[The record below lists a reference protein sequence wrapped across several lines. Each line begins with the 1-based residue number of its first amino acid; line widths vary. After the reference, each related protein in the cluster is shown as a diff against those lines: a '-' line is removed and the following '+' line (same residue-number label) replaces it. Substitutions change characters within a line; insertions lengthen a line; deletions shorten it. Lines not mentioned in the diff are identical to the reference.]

1 MDRLTREQRHKNMQA
16 VKNKDSK
23 IELMLRTALWNKG
36 YRYRKNYAKLE
47 GKPDIVLSKYK
58 VAIFCDSEFWHGYNW
73 KVRKYDIKSNKE
85 FWIRKIEGNIKRDKE
100 VNKILKKQG
109 WKVIRFWGKE
119 ILQDTAECLNKIE
132 KEIGILWV
140 QMYYR
145 K

>member
-47 GKPDIVLSKYK
+47 GKPDIVLTKYK

-85 FWIRKIEGNIKRDKE
+85 FWIKKIEGNIKRDKE

-132 KEIGILWV
+132 KEIGIL
-140 QMYYR
+140 
-145 K
+145 